1 MRFGSD
7 NMAPAHPR
15 IMDALARANEGYAR
29 AYGGDEITARVEEL
43 FGRIFERD
51 VAVFLVGTGGAANA
65 LALSALTPPWGMI
78 LAHEASHV
86 QMDEC
91 GGVELATGG
100 AKILPVAGGDGKLTP
115 AAVLAALSGFPERP
129 PHGTPATALS
139 LTQASELGT
148 VYAPAE
154 LHALSELAH
163 ARGLAVHLDG
173 ARFANAVAALGVS
186 PADLSWRAGVD
197 AMSFGGTKNGCIMAE
212 AVVFFDQSKAE
223 HFAFRRKRAGHL
235 FSKSRYLAAQFEAY
249 FDGGLWLDLAGRANG
264 MAKRLADGITALDG
278 ARLWHPQQANE
289 VFASLPPGA
298 EERLRAAGAE
308 FYPWIT
314 PGDPAGGRMIRLVCS
329 WATTTEDVDAFL
341 AIAGR
346 R

>member
-15 IMDALARANEGYAR
+15 IMDALARANEGFAR

-43 FGRIFERD
+43 FARIFERD

-78 LAHEASHV
+78 LAHEASHI

-100 AKILPVAGGDGKLTP
+100 AKILPVAGRDGKVTP
-115 AAVLAALSGFPERP
+115 AGVLAALSGFPERP

-139 LTQASELGT
+139 LTQASEFGT

-154 LHALSELAH
+154 LRALSEVAH

-173 ARFANAVAALGVS
+173 ARFANAVAALGAS

-249 FDGGLWLDLAGRANG
+249 FDAGLWLDLAGRANG
-264 MAKRLADGITALDG
+264 MAKRLAGGIAALDG
-278 ARLWHPQQANE
+278 ARLWHPQQSNE

-298 EERLRAAGAE
+298 EDRLRAAGAE

-341 AIAGR
+341 AIVGR